1 MTTKTDDRRQRIDL
15 ASRYNPLGIRAVV
28 AAAMLARVCRTPGK

>member
-1 MTTKTDDRRQRIDL
+1 MTTQKNDTRARIDL

-28 AAAMLARVCRTPGK
+28 AAAMLARVRQTPGK